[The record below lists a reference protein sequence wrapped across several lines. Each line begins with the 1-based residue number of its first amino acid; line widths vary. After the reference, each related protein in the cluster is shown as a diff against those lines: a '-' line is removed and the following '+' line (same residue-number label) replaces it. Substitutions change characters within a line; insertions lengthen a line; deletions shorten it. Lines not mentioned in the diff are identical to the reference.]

1 MENFLSGNGINCS
14 KLKADKMKNKLVI
27 AIFSALTIVIVA
39 QAALIVTMWNQMNT
53 NNSSFTVWTDLTYD
67 GSTPLGFFNTTAY
80 HPEFN
85 TTRTQSDFQTLYTY
99 SFTVNSNTLTLMQ
112 IQDHTAT
119 LIPDWNSPVINFSNT
134 KINATS
140 WRLQLIYNLTGPS
153 YFSTPDPRFGSGQ
166 LLPASTPPLSQD
178 QLNRINEDFRSQNA

>member
-1 MENFLSGNGINCS
+1 MENFLSRHGINCS
-14 KLKADKMKNKLVI
+14 KLKAEKMKKKFVI
-27 AIFSALTIVIVA
+27 AIFAALTIVIVV
-39 QAALIVTMWNQMNT
+39 QAALILTMWNQMNT
-53 NNSSFTVWTDLTYD
+53 NSSFTVWTDLTYD

-85 TTRTQSDFQTLYTY
+85 TTRTQSDFQTLYSY

-119 LIPDWNSPVINFSNT
+119 LIPDWNNPDFSFSHT
-134 KINATS
+134 KTNSTS
-140 WRLQLIYNLTGPS
+140 WRLQLTYNLTGPS

-166 LLPASTPPLSQD
+166 LLPASTPPLSQE
-178 QLNRINEDFRSQNA
+178 QLDKINADFRSQNT